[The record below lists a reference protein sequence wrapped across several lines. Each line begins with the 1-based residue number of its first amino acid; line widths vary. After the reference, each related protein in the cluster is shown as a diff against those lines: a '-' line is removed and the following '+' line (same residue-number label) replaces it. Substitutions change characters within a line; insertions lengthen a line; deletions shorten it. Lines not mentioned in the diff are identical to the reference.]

1 MHLRA
6 DWGRL
11 LADCPGAVS
20 GFPPPPV
27 GFGAIDIRREWQ
39 FEATQY
45 LIHRGVKYLTPDSSP
60 VSGCLRLR
68 FKFGRLTGLKQSVE
82 DRRLNRMRTQG
93 EVREKPGARP
103 VTRRQVH
110 QTRAYRLGKLV
121 GRRLR

>member
-1 MHLRA
+1 M
-6 DWGRL
+6 
-11 LADCPGAVS
+11 ADCPGAVA

-45 LIHRGVKYLTPDSSP
+45 LIYRGMKYLTPDASP

-82 DRRLNRMRTQG
+82 DRRTRTQH
-93 EVREKPGARP
+93 EVREKTEERP
-103 VTRRQVH
+103 AARRQVRR
-110 QTRAYRLGKLV
+110 TLAYRVGKLL

>member
-6 DWGRL
+6 DWDRL
-11 LADCPGAVS
+11 LADCPGAVA

-27 GFGAIDIRREWQ
+27 GFGSIDIRREWQ

-45 LIHRGVKYLTPDSSP
+45 LIYRGVKYLTPDASP
-60 VSGCLRLR
+60 VSGCFRLR

-82 DRRLNRMRTQG
+82 DRRRPRTRTQH
-93 EVREKPGARP
+93 EVREKTEERP
-103 VTRRQVH
+103 AARRQVRR
-110 QTRAYRLGKLV
+110 TLAYRVGKLL